1 MNISKETLFQLYV
14 VENLNIIEI
23 GKKLGCSHSSIYRL
37 LKRFE
42 INKSKEKK
50 TERRKKVYEKFDK
63 EFWKR
68 RNEKLKNT
76 IKEKYGVDNIS
87 QADEIKRKKI
97 ETCIKNYNV
106 ENPSQSKEIQDR
118 IKHNNLKRCGVESTN
133 SLLEVKN
140 KKITTCLK
148 HFNCEYPGQCEDV
161 QKKIKQTKID
171 KYGDPN
177 YTNFEKAKE
186 TCRKHFGVDCYLSLP
201 AAQEASI
208 KTKLLRGTINTSKP
222 EQKIKKLL
230 SEKFSLVKYQ
240 YKSELYP
247 FNCDF
252 YIPEKDLYI
261 EYQGFWTHGKEPFVG
276 TENQLKIIENWYKKS
291 NETGY
296 KNRLKYMYSNAIYIW
311 SKSDPLKRDI
321 ARKNNLNWIEFFTM
335 DEFLSWYNSL

>member
-1 MNISKETLFQLYV
+1 M
-14 VENLNIIEI
+14 
-23 GKKLGCSHSSIYRL
+23 

-42 INKSKEKK
+42 IDKSKEKK
-50 TERRKKVYEKFDK
+50 TERRKKVYKKFNNK
-63 EFWKR
+63 FWKR

-76 IKEKYGVDNIS
+76 IREKYGVDNIS
-87 QADEIKRKKI
+87 QLDEIKRKKI

-106 ENPSQSKEIQDR
+106 ENPSQSKEIQDKIR
-118 IKHNNLKRCGVESTN
+118 HNNLKRYGVESTN
-133 SLLEVKN
+133 NLLEVKN

-148 HFNCEYPGQCEDV
+148 HFGCEYPGQCEDI
-161 QKKIKQTKID
+161 QKKIKQTKMD

-186 TCRKHFGVDCYLSLP
+186 TCRKRFGVDCYLSLP
-201 AAQEASI
+201 AVQEATI

-230 SEKFSLVKYQ
+230 GEKFSLVKYQ
-240 YKSELYP
+240 YKSKLYP

-261 EYQGFWTHGKEPFVG
+261 EYQGFWTHGNEPFVG
-276 TENQLKIIENWYKKS
+276 TKNQLKIIENWSKKS

-296 KNRLKYMYSNAIYIW
+296 NGRSKDMYNNAIYIW
-311 SKSDPLKRDI
+311 SKSDPLKRET
-321 ARKNNLNWIEFFTM
+321 ARKNKLNWIEFFTI
-335 DEFLSWYNSL
+335 DEFLCWYNSL

>member
-1 MNISKETLFQLYV
+1 M
-14 VENLNIIEI
+14 
-23 GKKLGCSHSSIYRL
+23 
-37 LKRFE
+37 
-42 INKSKEKK
+42 
-50 TERRKKVYEKFDK
+50 
-63 EFWKR
+63 
-68 RNEKLKNT
+68 
-76 IKEKYGVDNIS
+76 
-87 QADEIKRKKI
+87 
-97 ETCIKNYNV
+97 
-106 ENPSQSKEIQDR
+106 
-118 IKHNNLKRCGVESTN
+118 
-133 SLLEVKN
+133 
-140 KKITTCLK
+140 K

-240 YKSELYP
+240 YKFELYP